1 MHGLTDFWKQFY
13 MIQQGLSQQY
23 LRVVFGGSGLISK
36 GLGKT
41 NVGRLSQ
48 PAQTWAGLVSKV

>member
-1 MHGLTDFWKQFY
+1 MHGLTNFWKQFC

-36 GLGKT
+36 RLGKT